1 MPGSN
6 GLKWVALSGLG
17 WILFVG
23 CSGCSG
29 HHSLATGRITGTAK
43 FEGETNHAG
52 IRVTAQRVVDGR
64 TEQVQ
69 ALIAGRP
76 LSRGKIPTAVTDA
89 QGAFTLENLPVGVY
103 VVRGDHDSAR
113 AAEEKNVPVEKD
125 QTTTVQ
131 LILQPTGIIRGQV
144 TLEGA
149 EDHSGTVVYLVGHH
163 EAAYTDAA
171 GDFEI
176 RSVPVGSY
184 SLAAARSDYQTRTVG
199 PIQVKMAEATVV
211 PAFQLW
217 KAINHDPVIDRV
229 TAVPVSVR
237 PGGTA
242 TLTAQAHDP
251 DGHPLVYGWSVEEGG
266 GSLSAADGPSVTYTA
281 PAEPGVYTVHVSV
294 SDGRG
299 GVDTEDVD
307 IRVSDRD
314 RAWTILVFMNAD
326 NDLERYGVDDLNEME
341 QIGSTDEVAI
351 VVQMDRTPGF
361 SSSNGDWTDTR
372 RYLVVKD
379 EEIETITSPVLES
392 MGEIDMGDPQTV
404 REFIAWGQANYPAQH
419 YLVDLWDHGSGWR
432 SRQRRPEVTRG
443 VSFDDTSNTY
453 LDTTDLPAALQAA
466 EKPDLVVFDSSLM
479 QMLEVAYEI
488 RTMVDII
495 VGSEESPPGEG
506 YPYHEWLGPL
516 VENPALTPTE
526 LAQLIVNRTVEVVGQ
541 RYDVTQSAL
550 AASKL
555 DDLAAALDEYA
566 ATLLAFE
573 PTDPQAFARARNAAQ
588 SYGGLSYQ
596 TYKDL
601 LSYAD
606 EVARETGSAALAAAA
621 RTLKAALNRALLAE
635 AHQGSSVNRSH
646 GLSIYVPPPEDYSP
660 RYDDLALAQ
669 ATRWDEWLKAQPD

>member
-1 MPGSN
+1 MPDGN
-6 GLKWVALSGLG
+6 GLRWVALAGLG
-17 WILFVG
+17 WIFFVWCGG
-23 CSGCSG
+23 CAG
-29 HHSLATGRITGTAK
+29 HHPLATGRITGTAK

-52 IRVTAQRVVDGR
+52 IRVTAQRVADGQ

-69 ALIAGRP
+69 AMIAGEP
-76 LSRGKIPTAVTDA
+76 LSRARVPTAVTDA
-89 QGAFTLENLPVGVY
+89 QGAFMLENLPVGVY

-113 AAEEKNVPVEKD
+113 AAEAKNVLVEEN

-131 LILQPTGIIRGQV
+131 LTLLPTGTIRGQV

-149 EDHSGTVVYLVGHH
+149 ADHSGTVVYLVGHN

-184 SLAAARSDYQTRTVG
+184 TLAAARADYQTSAVG

-211 PAFQLW
+211 PAFQLR
-217 KAINHDPVIDRV
+217 KAINQAPVIDRV
-229 TAVPVSVR
+229 SVVPSSVR

-251 DGHPLVYGWSVEEGG
+251 EGHPLIYVWSVEEGG

-281 PAEPGVYTVHVSV
+281 PAQPGVYTVHLSV

-307 IRVSDRD
+307 LRVSDRD

-326 NDLERYGVDDLNEME
+326 NDLESYGVDDLNEME
-341 QIGSTDEVAI
+341 QIGSTDDVAI
-351 VVQMDRTPGF
+351 VVQMDRIPRY
-361 SSSNGDWTDTR
+361 SSADGDWTDAR
-372 RYLVVKD
+372 RYLVGKD
-379 EEIETITSPVLES
+379 EETDTITSPILER
-392 MGEIDMGDPQTV
+392 MGEIDMGDPQTL

-432 SRQRRPEVTRG
+432 SRQRRRATRG
-443 VSFDDTSNTY
+443 VSFDDTSGTNI
-453 LDTTDLPAALQAA
+453 DITDLPAALQAA
-466 EKPDLVVFDSSLM
+466 EKPDLVIFDSSLM

-488 RTMVDII
+488 RNVTDLI

-526 LAQLIVNRTVEVVGQ
+526 LARLIVNRTVEVVGQ

-550 AASKL
+550 DASQL
-555 DDLAAALDEYA
+555 DGLAVALDEYA

-573 PTDPQAFARARNAAQ
+573 PADPQAFARARNAAQ

-601 LSYAD
+601 ISYAE
-606 EVARETGSAALAAAA
+606 EVGRETGSAALAAAA
-621 RTLKAALNRALLAE
+621 QTLKTALNRALLAE
-635 AHQGSSVNRSH
+635 AHRGSSVNRSH
-646 GLSIYVPPPEDYSP
+646 GLSIYVPAPEDYAS
-660 RYDDLALAQ
+660 RYDHLALAK